1 MTKHIPR
8 DPTVNDYD
16 ALFKASEDTIYDY
29 LSRTVPKETVKSA
42 LKMIVV
48 QSTLLLAR
56 EMCVPPSQALT
67 GLLDVMMQVEAR
79 TSPKGPNG

>member
-8 DPTVNDYD
+8 DPTVHDYD
-16 ALFKASEDTIYDY
+16 ALYKASEDAIREY
-29 LSRTVPKETVKSA
+29 LIKVMPKETAKSA
-42 LKMIVV
+42 LKMVVV